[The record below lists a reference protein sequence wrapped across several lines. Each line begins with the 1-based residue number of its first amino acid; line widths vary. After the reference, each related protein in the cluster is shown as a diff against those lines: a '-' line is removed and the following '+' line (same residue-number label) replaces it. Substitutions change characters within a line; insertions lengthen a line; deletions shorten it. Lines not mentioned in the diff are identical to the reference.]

1 LWKDRFRKVFGE
13 PTGSP
18 APRSGA
24 GGANLRSGEKRT
36 SSKAASGPVTRQSK
50 GADQFFAALQ
60 SEEPL
65 TILDMAAASQA
76 NIMFITELGH
86 RLASDDIIATME
98 QCFGDGDFLE
108 NQENSEQV
116 ARFLSQTL
124 KFPDEHFDGAL
135 VWDCLQFLAP
145 SLLEQTVE
153 QLMRVMKPG
162 GVMLAFFN
170 SDEKAMQVPVY
181 NYRIQD
187 QKNLLLVPRGA
198 YRQVQ
203 YFNNRA
209 LELMFDRAQ
218 SLKFF
223 LTRDSLR
230 EVLIRR

>member
-13 PTGSP
+13 PAGSP
-18 APRSGA
+18 DPRAGA
-24 GGANLRSGEKRT
+24 SRPDLRGGEGHVSPKGAQGSI
-36 SSKAASGPVTRQSK
+36 TRQSK
-50 GADQFFAALQ
+50 GAEEFFSALQ

-65 TILDMAAASQA
+65 RILDLAGASQA

-86 RLASDDIIATME
+86 GLASDDIVATME

-108 NQENSEQV
+108 NQENSERV

-135 VWDCLQFLAP
+135 IWDSLQFLAP
-145 SLLEQTVE
+145 ALLEQTVE
-153 QLMRVMKPG
+153 QLTRVMKPG
-162 GVMLAFFN
+162 GAMLAFFS
-170 SDEKAMQVPVY
+170 SDEKATNIPVY

-187 QKNLLLVPRGA
+187 QKTLLLVPRGTH
-198 YRQVQ
+198 RPIQ

-209 LELMFDRAQ
+209 LERMFDRAQ

-223 LTRDSLR
+223 LTRDHLR
-230 EVLIRR
+230 EVLVRR

>member
-1 LWKDRFRKVFGE
+1 MWKDRFRKVFGE

-18 APRSGA
+18 APRAGA
-24 GGANLRSGEKRT
+24 GHSASKGAP
-36 SSKAASGPVTRQSK
+36 GPITRQSK
-50 GADQFFAALQ
+50 GADQFFASLQ

-65 TILDMAAASQA
+65 TILDLAGASQA

-86 RLASDDIIATME
+86 RLASDDIVGTME

-108 NQENSEQV
+108 NQENSERV

-135 VWDCLQFLAP
+135 IWDSLQFLAP

-153 QLMRVMKPG
+153 QLLRVMKPG
-162 GVMLAFFN
+162 GVMLAFFS
-170 SDEKAMQVPVY
+170 SDEKATQMPVY

-187 QKNLLLVPRGA
+187 QRTLLLVPRGKT
-198 YRQVQ
+198 RQIQ
-203 YFNNRA
+203 HFNNRS
-209 LELMFDRAQ
+209 LERMFDRTQ

-223 LTRDSLR
+223 LTRDHLR

>member
-13 PTGSP
+13 HAGSP
-18 APRSGA
+18 DPRAGA
-24 GGANLRSGEKRT
+24 GRPDLRSGESRT
-36 SSKAASGPVTRQSK
+36 SPKGAPGPITRQSK

-65 TILDMAAASQA
+65 TVLDLAGASQA

-86 RLASDDIIATME
+86 RLASDDIVATME

-108 NQENSEQV
+108 NQENSERV

-135 VWDCLQFLAP
+135 IWDSLQFLAP

-162 GVMLAFFN
+162 GVMLAFFS
-170 SDEKAMQVPVY
+170 SDEKASQIPVY

-187 QKNLLLVPRGA
+187 QRTLLLVPRGA
-198 YRQVQ
+198 YRPVQ

-209 LELMFDRAQ
+209 LERMFDRAQ

-223 LTRDSLR
+223 LTRDHLR

>member
-1 LWKDRFRKVFGE
+1 MR
-13 PTGSP
+13 GSD
-18 APRSGA
+18 G
-24 GGANLRSGEKRT
+24 RT
-36 SSKAASGPVTRQSK
+36 SQKSPPGPITRQSK

-65 TILDMAAASQA
+65 TVLDLAGASQA

-86 RLASDDIIATME
+86 RLASDDIIATMDE
-98 QCFGDGDFLE
+98 CFGDGDFLE
-108 NQENSEQV
+108 NQENSERV

-135 VWDCLQFLAP
+135 IWDSLQFLAP

-153 QLMRVMKPG
+153 QLLRVMKPG
-162 GVMLAFFN
+162 GVMLAFFS
-170 SDEKAMQVPVY
+170 SDEKATKIPVY

-187 QKNLLLVPRGA
+187 QKTILLVPRGT
-198 YRQVQ
+198 YKQVQ
-203 YFNNRA
+203 YFNNRS
-209 LELMFDRAQ
+209 LERMFDRTQ

>member
-1 LWKDRFRKVFGE
+1 VR
-13 PTGSP
+13 GSD
-18 APRSGA
+18 G
-24 GGANLRSGEKRT
+24 RT
-36 SSKAASGPVTRQSK
+36 SQKSASGPITRQSK

-60 SEEPL
+60 SEESL
-65 TILDMAAASQA
+65 TVLDLAGASQA

-86 RLASDDIIATME
+86 RLASDDIVATMD

-108 NQENSEQV
+108 NQENSERV

-135 VWDCLQFLAP
+135 IWDSLQFLAP

-153 QLMRVMKPG
+153 QLLRVMKPG
-162 GVMLAFFN
+162 GVMLAFFS
-170 SDEKAMQVPVY
+170 SDEKATKIPVY

-187 QKNLLLVPRGA
+187 QKTILLVPRGT
-198 YRQVQ
+198 YKQVQ
-203 YFNNRA
+203 YFNNRS
-209 LELMFDRAQ
+209 LERMFDRAQ

-223 LTRDSLR
+223 LTRDYLR

>member
-1 LWKDRFRKVFGE
+1 VR
-13 PTGSP
+13 GSD
-18 APRSGA
+18 G
-24 GGANLRSGEKRT
+24 RT
-36 SSKAASGPVTRQSK
+36 SQKSASGPRTRQSK

-60 SEEPL
+60 SEESL
-65 TILDMAAASQA
+65 TVLDLAGASQA

-86 RLASDDIIATME
+86 RLASDDIVATMD

-108 NQENSEQV
+108 NQENSERV

-135 VWDCLQFLAP
+135 IWDSLQFLAP

-153 QLMRVMKPG
+153 QLLRVMKPG
-162 GVMLAFFN
+162 GVMLAFFS
-170 SDEKAMQVPVY
+170 SDEKATKIPVY

-187 QKNLLLVPRGA
+187 QKTILLVPRGT
-198 YRQVQ
+198 YKQVQ
-203 YFNNRA
+203 YFNNRS
-209 LELMFDRAQ
+209 LERMFDRAQ

-223 LTRDSLR
+223 LTRDYLR

>member
-1 LWKDRFRKVFGE
+1 
-13 PTGSP
+13 
-18 APRSGA
+18 
-24 GGANLRSGEKRT
+24 
-36 SSKAASGPVTRQSK
+36 
-50 GADQFFAALQ
+50 
-60 SEEPL
+60 
-65 TILDMAAASQA
+65 MAAASQA

-86 RLASDDIIATME
+86 RLASDDIVATME

-209 LELMFDRAQ
+209 LERMFDRAQ